1 MRCIFINE
9 QNGKEYCTENLYD
22 ERLEFIKEKR
32 YNFIGYSDAIH
43 ENLFY
48 VHYLEYDAEEA
59 VYLIYGFLEPDREK
73 RIPYIKYGRS

>member
-9 QNGKEYCTENLYD
+9 QNGKEYCTDNLYD

-32 YNFIGYSDAIH
+32 YNFIDEIN
-43 ENLFY
+43 EKLFY

-73 RIPYIKYGRS
+73 RIPYIKYRRS

>member
-9 QNGKEYCTENLYD
+9 QNGKEYCTDNLYD

-32 YNFIGYSDAIH
+32 YNFIDEIN
-43 ENLFY
+43 EKLFY
-48 VHYLEYDAEEA
+48 VHYLEYDAKEA

-73 RIPYIKYGRS
+73 RIPYIKYRRS

>member
-9 QNGKEYCTENLYD
+9 QNGKEYCTDNLYD

-32 YNFIGYSDAIH
+32 YNFIRYSDAIH

-73 RIPYIKYGRS
+73 RIPYIKYRRS